1 MKGGFV
7 MTNYVL
13 ISDGS
18 CDLTKEEAQKLN
30 VEIVPFY
37 VEFLSDKHLKEGV
50 DIEVKDFYKLMIDN
64 PGNFPKSSLPSPQ
77 DYISVFEKYLQAGKD
92 IICLCITT
100 KFSGSYNSALNAK
113 QLLEDDY
120 PERKITVIDTMVN
133 TVLQGLVVREAA
145 RMRDLGTP
153 YEELIKMINVNKETG
168 RIFFTV
174 KGLSYL
180 QHGGRIGKLS
190 SIIGDFLK
198 ITPLICLREGEI
210 FSNGI
215 AISRGRSLLKIREHL
230 LRYLDEVHA
239 TKDTYI
245 IAVGYGYDFEEAMR
259 FKELISKVLP
269 DYEIVFNQIGAT
281 IAVHT
286 GPYPIGVGVLK
297 KFN

>member
-1 MKGGFV
+1 
-7 MTNYVL
+7 MTDYVI

-18 CDLTKEEAQKLN
+18 CDLTQEEAQALN
-30 VEIVPFY
+30 IEIVPFY

-50 DIEVKDFYKLMIDN
+50 DIKVRDFYKLMVDN

-77 DYISVFEKYLQAGKD
+77 DYVNSFEKYLEAGKD

-113 QLLEDDY
+113 QILEEDY
-120 PERKITVIDTMVN
+120 PERKITIIDTMVN

-145 RMRDLGTP
+145 KLKENGAS
-153 YEELIKMINVNKETG
+153 YEEVVSAINKNKETG

-198 ITPLICLREGEI
+198 ITPLICLRDGEI

-215 AISRGRSLLKIREHL
+215 AISRGRSLLKIKEHL

-239 TKDTYI
+239 TPESYI
-245 IAVGYGYDFEEAMR
+245 IAVGYGYDIEEATK
-259 FKELISKVLP
+259 FKDLIAKAVP
-269 DYEIVFNQIGAT
+269 GYQIVFSQIGAT

-297 KFN
+297 KF